1 MATGCGTTVAAMAS
15 EAPTGEGRDR
25 WVDLLRAGS
34 LAVVVLCHWVF
45 TIIFW
50 RADGPHASNPIGTTR
65 GLWLLTWLLQVMPLF
80 FVVGGSV
87 HARALQ
93 RRPSARSFIAK
104 RARSL
109 AGGAAVLVALATWT
123 YLLVDWIW
131 TAPPWLKGSL
141 VLVLSPL
148 WFLAV
153 YLLLILVAPMAWKA
167 HLRWGELV
175 PIFLA
180 GLAAVVDVARFT
192 WDIPYAEWL
201 NWLVVFGAA
210 HQTGFFWDR
219 IQAAPRR
226 FGWILLWI
234 GLFALIGLTN
244 MRFYP
249 RSTVGV
255 PGEPFSNLGPPTV
268 VIVALTC
275 FQVGLMRLIR
285 DRALAATEAG
295 TARRFADWI
304 TANAQPLYLGH
315 AFAYAA
321 VYVAVTELHRRPGTE
336 TDLGWWLW
344 RPFWLVAP
352 AIVFLVG
359 FRIARAVVPAGRA
372 RGGGAPADDRGV
384 PAVVEGQVSQGPARG
399 HDT

>member
-1 MATGCGTTVAAMAS
+1 MAAAVPTG
-15 EAPTGEGRDR
+15 EAPTAEGRDR

-34 LAVVVLCHWVF
+34 LAVVVLWHWVF
-45 TIIFW
+45 TIISW

-87 HARALQ
+87 HARALAK
-93 RRPSARSFIAK
+93 RPSARAFIAK

-109 AGGAAVLVALATWT
+109 AGGAAVLVALATWI
-123 YLLVDWIW
+123 YVLVDWIW

-153 YLLLILVAPMAWKA
+153 YLLLVLVAPVAWRA

-175 PIFLA
+175 PIWLA

-192 WDIPYAEWL
+192 WEIPYAEWL

-210 HQTGFFWDR
+210 HQAGFFWDR
-219 IQAAPRR
+219 IQAASRR
-226 FGWILLWI
+226 FGWMLLWI

-275 FQVGLMRLIR
+275 FQVGLVRLIR
-285 DRALAATEAG
+285 DRALALTEAG
-295 TARRFADWI
+295 LARRFADWI
-304 TANAQPLYLGH
+304 TANAQSLYLGH
-315 AFAYAA
+315 AFAYAL

-352 AIVFLVG
+352 ALVFLAG
-359 FRIARAVVPAGRA
+359 FRLTRALVPSRRSRGP
-372 RGGGAPADDRGV
+372 RGGVGPADDREV
-384 PAVVEGQVSQGPARG
+384 PALADRQVAQGPQGR
-399 HDT
+399 HDP